1 MDIAK
6 LVLEYGFETVAL
18 VFLGYFVWYVWN
30 FVAKELNPKLS
41 EMHVALIRVIDQNRM
56 LDQDMIRLQQ
66 KVNVVLTYRDK
77 EDIIQDAEEKEAL
90 AELQEQ
96 ENEQLLDNFYIFYG
110 YYPYGYIRSSYG
122 R

>member
-77 EDIIQDAEEKEAL
+77 EEIIQDAEEKEAL
-90 AELQEQ
+90 AELREQ
-96 ENEQLLDNFYIFYG
+96 EDE
-110 YYPYGYIRSSYG
+110 
-122 R
+122 

>member
-41 EMHVALIRVIDQNRM
+41 EMHLALIRVIDQNRM

-77 EDIIQDAEEKEAL
+77 EEIIQDAEEKEAL

-96 ENEQLLDNFYIFYG
+96 ENEQL
-110 YYPYGYIRSSYG
+110 
-122 R
+122 

>member
-66 KVNVVLTYRDK
+66 KVNVVLEYRERQAVL
-77 EDIIQDAEEKEAL
+77 EDAKEKEAL
-90 AELQEQ
+90 KHIEEQ
-96 ENEQLLDNFYIFYG
+96 EIDKK
-110 YYPYGYIRSSYG
+110 
-122 R
+122 

>member
-6 LVLEYGFETVAL
+6 LVLEDGFETVAL

-77 EDIIQDAEEKEAL
+77 EEIIQDAEEKEAL
-90 AELQEQ
+90 AELREQ
-96 ENEQLLDNFYIFYG
+96 EDE
-110 YYPYGYIRSSYG
+110 
-122 R
+122 

>member
-41 EMHVALIRVIDQNRM
+41 EMHLALIRVIDQNRM

-96 ENEQLLDNFYIFYG
+96 ENEQL
-110 YYPYGYIRSSYG
+110 
-122 R
+122 